1 MSGGSTE
8 SGGCEAAAHG
18 GVWAVLWSALFLFIT
33 WLAGQITGRM
43 GLPPLAGEIIAG
55 MVRPRAFA
63 AALRRAKPQR
73 SLRCTAFA
81 ARPQLLGPNL
91 ADLVPESA
99 ALKLFGEF
107 GLYLMCALRRSSPP
121 LRAF

>member
-1 MSGGSTE
+1 MSGGSA
-8 SGGCEAAAHG
+8 GGCVEAAHG

-55 MVRPRAFA
+55 MVRACAHVQALLRALPR
-63 AALRRAKPQR
+63 R
-73 SLRCTAFA
+73 SLRHTAFA
-81 ARPQLLGPNL
+81 ACPQLLGPNL

-107 GLYLMCALRRSSPP
+107 GLYLMCVLAHCASSQ
-121 LRAF
+121 RCARC

>member
-1 MSGGSTE
+1 MSGGSAA
-8 SGGCEAAAHG
+8 SGGCEAAHG
-18 GVWAVLWSALFLFIT
+18 GVWAILWTALFLFIT

-55 MVRPRAFA
+55 MVRARTHVAVLHH
-63 AALRRAKPQR
+63 ALPQR
-73 SLRCTAFA
+73 SPRNGVL

-107 GLYLMCALRRSSPP
+107 GLYLMCVLRLVPP
-121 LRAF
+121 PRRCARC